1 MPHFGINQLFLSP
14 LKVCDLLRNRC
25 AIYPGITVRFAPEL
39 LCDLTRILQADIKA
53 NFPYLFANGFG
64 VADTLYDEA
73 CFGNWIVI
81 LQSDDFNICF
91 IQDRSELSLSIS
103 PPWAPAK
110 INSYQDYW
118 DLWFYIVI
126 IEDNFEFP
134 QPKERQEIDVQ
145 YTILSQNLS
154 KYYERICDLVSRAN
168 YKKTKEQLNI
178 AKEESLRNI
187 FALINSLSKK
197 A

>member
-1 MPHFGINQLFLSP
+1 VCIFSLKQAIN
-14 LKVCDLLRNRC
+14 NRK
-25 AIYPGITVRFAPEL
+25 INRVL
-39 LCDLTRILQADIKA
+39 ADIKT
-53 NFPYLFANGFG
+53 NFPNLFANGFS

-81 LQSDDFNICF
+81 LKSDDLNIRF

-103 PPWAPAK
+103 PPWAPTNVNA
-110 INSYQDYW
+110 YQDYW
-118 DLWFYIVI
+118 DLWFYIAI
-126 IEDNFEFP
+126 IEVNFKFP

-145 YTILSQNLS
+145 YSMLSQNLS

-168 YKKTKEQLNI
+168 YEKTKEQLNI
-178 AKEESLRNI
+178 AREESLRS
-187 FALINSLSKK
+187 FLALINSLSKK